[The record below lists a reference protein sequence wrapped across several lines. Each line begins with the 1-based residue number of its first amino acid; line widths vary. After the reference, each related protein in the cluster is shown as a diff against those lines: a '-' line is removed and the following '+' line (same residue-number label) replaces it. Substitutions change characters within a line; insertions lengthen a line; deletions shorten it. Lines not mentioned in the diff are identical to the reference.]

1 MNDTNGKSFNR
12 VWLMITLMFGTFC
25 TALTTNMLV
34 TAYPTL
40 MNHFDISS
48 ATVQWLT
55 TGFLLVMGI
64 MIPISAWLINNFSL
78 RVIYL
83 TALAF
88 FLSGLI
94 ISYTASSFS
103 LIFIGRL
110 VQAIGVGITFPT
122 IQTVLLVTFP
132 ADKRGTMMGLGGVVI
147 GLAPAL
153 GPTVSGWILDNAT
166 WRDLFGM
173 MIPPVIL
180 VLIFSLFFVRPVI
193 PVKKSPIDLL
203 AILLSTLGFGSLLYG
218 FSEVGESGWGA
229 PSVMMSIITGLIF
242 IALFARHEWPQA
254 HPFLNVRLL
263 KIPSF
268 TVASFITALSN
279 TAMIGIQV
287 VLPMYLQ
294 QVRGLTPFHSGL
306 MILPGALVYGLVSLI
321 SGHLYDQMG
330 GRRLALVG
338 TFLLT
343 LGTLPFA
350 FLTRATP
357 YSYIICEYTIL
368 MTGVAIVTMP
378 LTAASSIDLK
388 GIQLSH
394 GTAVNSTMRQVMTS
408 MGTAILG
415 SVLANVTTQNQPAH
429 ALLTT
434 APLAYQN
441 QSYNAAMTGFHAAFL
456 VATAFGILDF
466 VFACFVKR
474 QFQDQEQEATA

>member
-1 MNDTNGKSFNR
+1 MKDTSGRPFNR
-12 VWLMITLMFGTFC
+12 IWLMVTLMCGTFC

-40 MNHFDISS
+40 MTRFNISS

-78 RVIYL
+78 RTIYL
-83 TALAF
+83 TALSF
-88 FLSGLI
+88 FLAGLV
-94 ISYTASSFS
+94 ISYTAPSFAM
-103 LIFIGRL
+103 IFLGRL

-132 ADKRGTMMGLGGVVI
+132 ADKRGSMMGLGGIVI

-166 WRDLFGM
+166 WRDLFGV

-180 VLIFSLFFVRPVI
+180 VLILSLIFVRPVI
-193 PVKKSPIDLL
+193 PVKKSPIDTL
-203 AILLSTLGFGSLLYG
+203 AIILSTIGFGSLLYG
-218 FSEVGESGWGA
+218 FSEVGEHGWG
-229 PSVMMSIITGLIF
+229 SVSVISGIVVGLIF
-242 IALFARHEWPQA
+242 IGLFARHEWPQA
-254 HPFLNVRLL
+254 DPFLNVRLL

-268 TVASFITALSN
+268 TIASFVTALSN

-294 QVRGLTPFHSGL
+294 QVRGLSPFHSGL
-306 MILPGALVYGLVSLI
+306 MILPGALVYGIVSLI
-321 SGHLYDQMG
+321 SGNLYDRMG
-330 GRRLALVG
+330 GRRLALIG

-350 FLTRATP
+350 LLTRNTP

-368 MTGVAIVTMP
+368 MIGVALVTMP
-378 LTAASSIDLK
+378 ITAASSIDLK
-388 GIQLSH
+388 GLQLSH
-394 GTAVNSTMRQVMTS
+394 GTAVNSTMRQVTTS

-415 SVLANVTTQNQPAH
+415 SVLANVMANHIPAH
-429 ALLTT
+429 SLLTS
-434 APLAYQN
+434 APLAYQS
-441 QSYNAAMTGFHAAFL
+441 QSYAAAMSGFHAAFL
-456 VATAFGILDF
+456 VATAFGIIDL
-466 VFACFVKR
+466 VFAIFIKDHRREV
-474 QFQDQEQEATA
+474 AA

>member
-1 MNDTNGKSFNR
+1 MTDNNNHAYNR
-12 VWLMITLMFGTFC
+12 VGLMVTLMFGTFC

-40 MNHFDISS
+40 MNRFAISS

-64 MIPISAWLINNFSL
+64 MIPISAWLINNYSL
-78 RVIYL
+78 RTIYL
-83 TALAF
+83 TALSF
-88 FLSGLI
+88 FLVGLV
-94 ISYTASSFS
+94 ISYTASSFG
-103 LIFIGRL
+103 LILLGRL
-110 VQAIGVGITFPT
+110 IQAIGVGITFPT

-132 ADKRGTMMGLGGVVI
+132 ADKRGAMMGLGGIVI

-153 GPTVSGWILDNAT
+153 GPTVSGWILDNAS
-166 WRDLFGM
+166 WRDLFGV

-180 VLIFSLFFVRPVI
+180 VLALSLFFVRPVI
-193 PVKKSPIDLL
+193 PIKKSPIDKF
-203 AILLSTLGFGSLLYG
+203 AILLSTIGFGSLLYG
-218 FSEVGESGWGA
+218 FSEVGENGWG
-229 PSVMMSIITGLIF
+229 SVTVIGGILVGLIF
-242 IALFARHEWPQA
+242 IGWFARHEWPQA
-254 HPFLNVRLL
+254 QPFLNVRLL

-268 TVASFITALSN
+268 TIASFITALSN

-294 QVRGLTPFHSGL
+294 QVRGLSPFHSGL
-306 MILPGALVYGLVSLI
+306 MILPGALIYGVVSLI
-321 SGHLYDQMG
+321 SGTLYDRMG
-330 GRRLALVG
+330 GRRLALIG

-350 FLTRATP
+350 FLTQSTP
-357 YSYIICEYTIL
+357 YSYVVCEYTIL
-368 MTGVAIVTMP
+368 MIGVALVTMP
-378 LTAASSIDLK
+378 ITAASSIDLQ

-415 SVLANVTTQNQPAH
+415 SVLANVTTNHLPAQTLRH
-429 ALLTT
+429 T
-434 APLAYQN
+434 APLLYQS
-441 QSYNAAMTGFHAAFL
+441 QSYQAAMTGFHAAFL

-466 VFACFVKR
+466 IFACFLKSR
-474 QFQDQEQEATA
+474 QREVIA

>member
-1 MNDTNGKSFNR
+1 MTDNNNHAYNR
-12 VWLMITLMFGTFC
+12 VGLMVTLMFGTFC

-40 MNHFDISS
+40 MNRFAISS

-64 MIPISAWLINNFSL
+64 MIPISAWLINNYSL
-78 RVIYL
+78 RTIYL
-83 TALAF
+83 TALSF
-88 FLSGLI
+88 FLVGLV
-94 ISYTASSFS
+94 ISYTASSFG
-103 LIFIGRL
+103 LILLGRL
-110 VQAIGVGITFPT
+110 IQAIGVGITFPT

-132 ADKRGTMMGLGGVVI
+132 ADKRGAMMGLGGIVI

-153 GPTVSGWILDNAT
+153 GPTVSGWILDNAS
-166 WRDLFGM
+166 WRDLFGV

-180 VLIFSLFFVRPVI
+180 VLALSLFFVRPVI
-193 PVKKSPIDLL
+193 PIKKSPIDKF
-203 AILLSTLGFGSLLYG
+203 AILLSTIGFGSLLYG
-218 FSEVGESGWGA
+218 FSEVGENGWA
-229 PSVMMSIITGLIF
+229 SVTVIGGILVGLIF
-242 IALFARHEWPQA
+242 IGWFARHEWPQA
-254 HPFLNVRLL
+254 QPFLNVRLL

-268 TVASFITALSN
+268 TIASFITALSN

-294 QVRGLTPFHSGL
+294 QVRGLSPFHSGL
-306 MILPGALVYGLVSLI
+306 MILPGALIYGVVSLI
-321 SGHLYDQMG
+321 SGTLYDRMG
-330 GRRLALVG
+330 GRRLALIG

-350 FLTRATP
+350 FLTQSTP
-357 YSYIICEYTIL
+357 YSYVVCEYTIL
-368 MTGVAIVTMP
+368 MIGVALVTMP
-378 LTAASSIDLK
+378 ITAASSIDLQ

-415 SVLANVTTQNQPAH
+415 SVLANVTTNHLPAQTLRH
-429 ALLTT
+429 T
-434 APLAYQN
+434 APLLYQS
-441 QSYNAAMTGFHAAFL
+441 QSYQAAMTGFHAAFL

-466 VFACFVKR
+466 IFACFLKSR
-474 QFQDQEQEATA
+474 QREVIA

>member
-1 MNDTNGKSFNR
+1 MTDNNNHAYNR
-12 VWLMITLMFGTFC
+12 VGLMVTLMFGTFC

-40 MNHFDISS
+40 MNRFAISS

-64 MIPISAWLINNFSL
+64 MIPISAWLINNYSL
-78 RVIYL
+78 RTNYL
-83 TALAF
+83 TALSF
-88 FLSGLI
+88 FLFGLV
-94 ISYTASSFS
+94 ISYTASSFG
-103 LIFIGRL
+103 LILLGRL
-110 VQAIGVGITFPT
+110 IQAIGVGITFPT

-132 ADKRGTMMGLGGVVI
+132 ADKRGAMMGLGGIVI

-153 GPTVSGWILDNAT
+153 GPTVSGWILDNAS
-166 WRDLFGM
+166 WRDLFGV

-180 VLIFSLFFVRPVI
+180 VLALSLFFVRPVI
-193 PVKKSPIDLL
+193 PIKKSPIDKF
-203 AILLSTLGFGSLLYG
+203 AILLSTIGFGSLLYG
-218 FSEVGESGWGA
+218 FSEVGENGWG
-229 PSVMMSIITGLIF
+229 SVTVIGGILVGLIF
-242 IALFARHEWPQA
+242 IGWFARHEWPQA
-254 HPFLNVRLL
+254 QPFLNVRLL

-268 TVASFITALSN
+268 TIASFITALSN

-294 QVRGLTPFHSGL
+294 QVRGLSPFHSGL
-306 MILPGALVYGLVSLI
+306 MILPGALIYGVVSLI
-321 SGHLYDQMG
+321 SGTLYDRMG
-330 GRRLALVG
+330 GRRLALIG

-350 FLTRATP
+350 FLTQSTP
-357 YSYIICEYTIL
+357 YSYVVCEYTIL
-368 MTGVAIVTMP
+368 MIGVALVTMP
-378 LTAASSIDLK
+378 ITAASSIDLQ

-415 SVLANVTTQNQPAH
+415 SVLANVTTNHLPAQTLRH
-429 ALLTT
+429 T
-434 APLAYQN
+434 APLLYQS
-441 QSYNAAMTGFHAAFL
+441 QSYQAAMTGFHAAFL

-466 VFACFVKR
+466 IFACFLKSR
-474 QFQDQEQEATA
+474 QREVIA

>member
-1 MNDTNGKSFNR
+1 MTDNNNHAYNR
-12 VWLMITLMFGTFC
+12 VGLMVTLMFGTFC

-40 MNHFDISS
+40 MNRFAISS

-64 MIPISAWLINNFSL
+64 MIPISAWLINNYSL
-78 RVIYL
+78 RTIYL
-83 TALAF
+83 TALSF
-88 FLSGLI
+88 FLVGLV
-94 ISYTASSFS
+94 ISYTASSFG
-103 LIFIGRL
+103 LILLGRL
-110 VQAIGVGITFPT
+110 IQAIGVGITFPT

-132 ADKRGTMMGLGGVVI
+132 ADKRGAMMGLGGIVI

-153 GPTVSGWILDNAT
+153 GPTVSGWILDNAS
-166 WRDLFGM
+166 WRDLFGV

-180 VLIFSLFFVRPVI
+180 VLALSLFFVRPVI
-193 PVKKSPIDLL
+193 PIKKSPIDKF
-203 AILLSTLGFGSLLYG
+203 AILLSTIGFGSLLYG
-218 FSEVGESGWGA
+218 FSEVGENGWG
-229 PSVMMSIITGLIF
+229 SMTVIGGILVGLIF
-242 IALFARHEWPQA
+242 IGWFARHEWPQA
-254 HPFLNVRLL
+254 QPFLNVRLL

-268 TVASFITALSN
+268 TIASFITALSN

-294 QVRGLTPFHSGL
+294 QVRGLSPFHSGL
-306 MILPGALVYGLVSLI
+306 MILPGALIYGVVSLI
-321 SGHLYDQMG
+321 SGTLYDRMG
-330 GRRLALVG
+330 GRRLALIG

-350 FLTRATP
+350 FLTQSTP
-357 YSYIICEYTIL
+357 YSYVVCEYTIL
-368 MTGVAIVTMP
+368 MIGVALVTMP
-378 LTAASSIDLK
+378 ITAASSIDLQ

-415 SVLANVTTQNQPAH
+415 SVLANVTTNHLPAQTLRH
-429 ALLTT
+429 T
-434 APLAYQN
+434 APLLYQS
-441 QSYNAAMTGFHAAFL
+441 QSYQAAMTGFHAAFL

-466 VFACFVKR
+466 IFACFLKSR
-474 QFQDQEQEATA
+474 QREVIA

>member
-1 MNDTNGKSFNR
+1 MKDTNGRPFNR
-12 VWLMITLMFGTFC
+12 IWLMVTLMCGTFC

-40 MNHFDISS
+40 MTRFDISS

-78 RVIYL
+78 RTIYL
-83 TALAF
+83 TALSF
-88 FLSGLI
+88 FLAGLV
-94 ISYTASSFS
+94 ISYTAPSFAM
-103 LIFIGRL
+103 IFLGRL

-132 ADKRGTMMGLGGVVI
+132 ADKRGSMMGLGGIVI

-166 WRDLFGM
+166 WRDLFGV

-180 VLIFSLFFVRPVI
+180 VLILSLIFVRPVI
-193 PVKKSPIDLL
+193 PVKKSPIDTL
-203 AILLSTLGFGSLLYG
+203 AIILSTIGFGSLLYG
-218 FSEVGESGWGA
+218 FSEVGEQGWG
-229 PSVMMSIITGLIF
+229 SVSVISGIVVGLIF
-242 IALFARHEWPQA
+242 IGLFARHEWPQA
-254 HPFLNVRLL
+254 DPFLNVRLL

-268 TVASFITALSN
+268 TIASFVTALSN

-294 QVRGLTPFHSGL
+294 QVRGLSPFHSGL
-306 MILPGALVYGLVSLI
+306 MILPGALVYGIVSLI
-321 SGHLYDQMG
+321 SGNLYDRMG
-330 GRRLALVG
+330 GRRLALIG

-350 FLTRATP
+350 LLTRSTP

-368 MTGVAIVTMP
+368 MIGVALVTMP
-378 LTAASSIDLK
+378 ITAASSIDLK
-388 GIQLSH
+388 GLQLSH
-394 GTAVNSTMRQVMTS
+394 GTAVNSTMRQVTTS

-415 SVLANVTTQNQPAH
+415 SVLANVMANHTPAH
-429 ALLTT
+429 SLLTS
-434 APLAYQN
+434 APLAYQS
-441 QSYNAAMTGFHAAFL
+441 QSYAAAMSGFHAAFL
-456 VATAFGILDF
+456 VATAFGIIDL
-466 VFACFVKR
+466 VFAIFIKDHRREV
-474 QFQDQEQEATA
+474 AA

>member
-1 MNDTNGKSFNR
+1 MTDNNNHAYNR
-12 VWLMITLMFGTFC
+12 VGLMVTLMFGTFC

-40 MNHFDISS
+40 MNRFAISS

-64 MIPISAWLINNFSL
+64 MIPISAWLINNYSL
-78 RVIYL
+78 RTIYL
-83 TALAF
+83 TALSF
-88 FLSGLI
+88 FLVGLV
-94 ISYTASSFS
+94 ISYTASSFG
-103 LIFIGRL
+103 LILLGRL
-110 VQAIGVGITFPT
+110 IQAIGVGITFPT

-132 ADKRGTMMGLGGVVI
+132 ADKRGAMMGLGGIVI

-153 GPTVSGWILDNAT
+153 GPTVSGWILDNAS
-166 WRDLFGM
+166 WRDLFGV

-180 VLIFSLFFVRPVI
+180 VLALSLFFVRPVI
-193 PVKKSPIDLL
+193 PIKKSPIDKF
-203 AILLSTLGFGSLLYG
+203 AILLSTIGFGSLLYG
-218 FSEVGESGWGA
+218 FSEVGENGWG
-229 PSVMMSIITGLIF
+229 SVTVIGGILVGLIF
-242 IALFARHEWPQA
+242 IGWFARHEWPQA
-254 HPFLNVRLL
+254 QPFLNVRLL

-268 TVASFITALSN
+268 TIASFITALSN

-294 QVRGLTPFHSGL
+294 QVRGLSPFHSGL
-306 MILPGALVYGLVSLI
+306 MILPGALIYGVVSLI
-321 SGHLYDQMG
+321 SGTLYDRIG
-330 GRRLALVG
+330 GRRLALIG

-350 FLTRATP
+350 FLTQSTP
-357 YSYIICEYTIL
+357 YSYVVCEYTIL
-368 MTGVAIVTMP
+368 MIGVALVTMP
-378 LTAASSIDLK
+378 ITAASSIDLQ

-415 SVLANVTTQNQPAH
+415 SVLANVTTNHLPAQTLRH
-429 ALLTT
+429 T
-434 APLAYQN
+434 APLLYQS
-441 QSYNAAMTGFHAAFL
+441 QSYQAAMTGFHAAFL

-466 VFACFVKR
+466 IFACFLKSR
-474 QFQDQEQEATA
+474 QREVIA

>member
-1 MNDTNGKSFNR
+1 MTDNNNHAYNR
-12 VWLMITLMFGTFC
+12 VGLMVTLMFGTFC

-40 MNHFDISS
+40 MNRFAISS

-64 MIPISAWLINNFSL
+64 MIPISAWLINNYSL
-78 RVIYL
+78 RTIYL
-83 TALAF
+83 TALSF
-88 FLSGLI
+88 FLVGLV
-94 ISYTASSFS
+94 ISYTASSFG
-103 LIFIGRL
+103 LILLGRL
-110 VQAIGVGITFPT
+110 IQAIGVGITFPT

-132 ADKRGTMMGLGGVVI
+132 ADKRGAMMGLGGIVI

-153 GPTVSGWILDNAT
+153 GPTVSGWILDNAS
-166 WRDLFGM
+166 WRDLFGV

-180 VLIFSLFFVRPVI
+180 VLALSLFFVRPVI
-193 PVKKSPIDLL
+193 PIKKSSIDKF
-203 AILLSTLGFGSLLYG
+203 AILLSTVGFGSLLYG
-218 FSEVGESGWGA
+218 FSEVGENGWG
-229 PSVMMSIITGLIF
+229 SVTVIGGTLIGLIF
-242 IALFARHEWPQA
+242 IGWFAYHEWPQA

-268 TVASFITALSN
+268 TIASFITALSN

-294 QVRGLTPFHSGL
+294 QVRGLSPFHSGL
-306 MILPGALVYGLVSLI
+306 MILPGALIYGIVSLI
-321 SGHLYDQMG
+321 SGTLYDRMG
-330 GRRLALVG
+330 GRRLALIG

-350 FLTRATP
+350 FLTRSTP
-357 YSYIICEYTIL
+357 YSYVISEYTIL
-368 MTGVAIVTMP
+368 MIGVALVTMP
-378 LTAASSIDLK
+378 ITAASSIDLQ

-415 SVLANVTTQNQPAH
+415 SVLANVTANHLPVQ
-429 ALLTT
+429 ALRHT
-434 APLAYQN
+434 APLLYQSE
-441 QSYNAAMTGFHAAFL
+441 SYQAAMTGFHAAFL

-466 VFACFVKR
+466 IFACFLKPR
-474 QFQDQEQEATA
+474 QQEVIA